1 MNIKL
6 NEEVYKIKDP
16 RIDRVLHGA
25 MSLEQFVGSIS
36 ANDPFVLV
44 GDTVYAMSEQEWY
57 ATRAVYPQHSMMDHM
72 FDLLMHKEDLS
83 MFDEAD
89 RNKIEQI
96 REKYPTCPTCQKKR
110 YRKLIYQ
117 IGIRYK
123 DLHLELSDCLDMMQA
138 VPRYPEVKAPVKPLL
153 SMIMSDMYTV
163 PPIQRKGCIAC
174 VEKHLSQAY
183 ILAGETVMGYPEHL
197 VLVVGHLN
205 EAISELPDEAL
216 MMKQTLTF
224 CAAKTVE
231 SGRAFVPLWAILSQ
245 LLWVRK
251 SMETEKTED
260 PIMDEPV
267 YDVGLDLTDE
277 IKAEYK
283 NIPIYLRAKLDV
295 WLERIDSL
303 VQEYKK
309 EPVELKRF
317 EFSGLMATSAEAL
330 ASVAPKLANM
340 LRDRR
345 LAFTASPDLMD
356 EAGYSMKAL
365 KEQLNSGLSV
375 NSDSVVEQGVAD
387 NATLSVL

>member
-6 NEEVYKIKDP
+6 DTEVYKIKDP
-16 RIDRVLHGA
+16 RIQRVMHGA
-25 MSLEQFVGSIS
+25 MSLEQFVASIN

-44 GDTVYAMSEQEWY
+44 HDTVYAMTEQEWY
-57 ATRAVYPQHSMMDHM
+57 STRAVYPQHSMMDHM

-83 MFDEAD
+83 MFNEAD
-89 RNKIEQI
+89 RKKIDQV
-96 REKYPTCPTCQKKR
+96 REKYPTCPSCQKKR

-123 DLHLELSDCLDMMQA
+123 DLRLELNDCLEMMNTI
-138 VPRYPEVKAPVKPLL
+138 PRYPDVSSPVKPILSLL
-153 SMIMSDMYTV
+153 LPDLHDV

-205 EAISELPDEAL
+205 EAISELPDEAFT
-216 MMKQTLTF
+216 MKQTLEF
-224 CAAKTVE
+224 CAAKSVE
-231 SGRAFVPLWAILSQ
+231 SGRAVVPLWAILSQ

-251 SMETEKTED
+251 SMEIENTEEPT
-260 PIMDEPV
+260 MDEPI

-283 NIPIYLRAKLDV
+283 NIPVYLRAKLDV
-295 WLERIDSL
+295 WLSRIDDS

-317 EFSGLMATSAEAL
+317 EFSGLMATAAEAL

-345 LAFTASPDLMD
+345 LAFTASPDLID
-356 EAGYSMKAL
+356 EAGYSMKEL
-365 KEQLNSGLSV
+365 RDQLCKSLS
-375 NSDSVVEQGVAD
+375 
-387 NATLSVL
+387 

>member
-6 NEEVYKIKDP
+6 DTEVYKIKDP
-16 RIDRVLHGA
+16 RIQRVMHGA
-25 MSLEQFVGSIS
+25 MSLEQFVASIN

-44 GDTVYAMSEQEWY
+44 HDTVYAMTEQEWY
-57 ATRAVYPQHSMMDHM
+57 STRAVYPQHSMMDHM
-72 FDLLMHKEDLS
+72 FDLLMHREDLS
-83 MFDEAD
+83 MFAEAD
-89 RNKIEQI
+89 RKKIEQV
-96 REKYPTCPTCQKKR
+96 REKYPTCPSCQKKR

-123 DLHLELSDCLDMMQA
+123 DLRLELNDCLEMMNTI
-138 VPRYPEVKAPVKPLL
+138 PRYPDVSSPVKPILSLL
-153 SMIMSDMYTV
+153 LPDLHDV

-205 EAISELPDEAL
+205 EAISELPDEAFT
-216 MMKQTLTF
+216 MKQTLEF
-224 CAAKTVE
+224 CAAKSVE
-231 SGRAFVPLWAILSQ
+231 SGRAVVPLWAILSQ

-251 SMETEKTED
+251 SMEDTKSEE

-277 IKAEYK
+277 MKDDYDVIDPFMRKEF
-283 NIPIYLRAKLDV
+283 LRR
-295 WLERIDSL
+295 LEDIDKL
-303 VQEYKK
+303 VQDYKEK
-309 EPVELKRF
+309 PEERKRF
-317 EFSGLMATSAEAL
+317 QFSGLMASIAEL
-330 ASVAPKLANM
+330 VSQVAPKLANM

-375 NSDSVVEQGVAD
+375 NSDSVVEQRVAD
-387 NATLSVL
+387 NAALGVL